1 MTRYIGEQEI
11 RDMLAFIPPNDRETW
26 REAGMAIE
34 YQLGPAGEGIF
45 IEWSQGGESFNLAD
59 AKSVWK
65 SFGEHPSGI
74 KIGTLKR
81 LAKLNG
87 YVEDAARKA
96 PTLSKVDADR
106 LAAERA
112 ERSHAAAERL
122 KVSHAKSAQEA
133 ADMWAAAASEGASAY
148 LSRKQVGGHG
158 VRYSNGAVLVP
169 MVGDD
174 GRLRNIQR
182 IYSNGNKRFQKG
194 GPVSQCFHLIGPAHD
209 AAWILI
215 AEGYATAATIHETTQ
230 LPVVVAFNAG
240 NVKHVVA
247 ILRERYP
254 TTRLMVCAD
263 DDRETA
269 AKSGRNAGLTAAQAV
284 ADSIGCTWVAPCG
297 LASGQTDFNDLALSL
312 GGDEVRRQILS
323 AIESAERPRN
333 EVGSDVAT
341 AATGRTKADAAHEK
355 KPAKRGVDK
364 PAKASPRQGGA
375 FFNVDTDGVWYHGL
389 DQRGEPMNPV
399 WICSELRI
407 TAHSRDAVNGDWG
420 YLLEFSD
427 ADGAPKQWVMP
438 ATMLA
443 GDGVQYRSTLL
454 GMGLRIAPSVI
465 AKNQLTVYIQ
475 TERTD
480 ARVRCTNKTGWHD
493 EVYVMPDRTIGT
505 RADGEMV
512 VYQSTRG
519 AASQFKQRG
528 SLDDWQKE
536 IGACCKGNS
545 RLLFCVSA
553 AFASTLLPI
562 ARVPSGGFH
571 LWGDSSTGKSTAIKA
586 AASVFGGRDYP
597 RNWRLT
603 DNSLEAIATR
613 YSDALLILDEIA
625 QVDPKVVGDAVY
637 MLANESGKGRLGQD
651 ATPREL
657 ASWRSMFL
665 SDGEVDL
672 ATHMAVAGKG
682 KKAGHDVRMA
692 HVPADAGKG
701 FGIYETLGAFD
712 SGAALSDHLVNAAHN
727 NYGTAGIAFIEYAVA
742 NAAEWLGHLPES
754 VADLAVEMSPADSH
768 GQVSRVATR
777 FALVGMAG
785 ELATGAGITGWDAG
799 EASSAARTCFAAWL
813 NGRGGAGNVEHTTIL
828 RQVSGF
834 FQLHGSSRFVSWHR
848 ATDDHAPNVINRAG
862 YRRMIT
868 GEGKA
873 INSHAD
879 HHATYGDRM
888 HPIDAAQAEYE
899 YFMFTDVFKTEVCKG
914 FDPKLVTRL
923 LIERGLLETETGPK
937 AGATR
942 RERLPGVGMV
952 RIYKFKP
959 NIVSVEV

>member
-1 MTRYIGEQEI
+1 
-11 RDMLAFIPPNDRETW
+11 MLMCIPPNDRETW
-26 REAGMAIE
+26 REVGMAIE
-34 YQLGPAGEGIF
+34 HQLGDAGEDIF
-45 IEWSQGGESFNLAD
+45 IEWSQGGESFNLSD

-65 SFGEHPSGI
+65 SFGNHPSGI

-87 YVEDAARKA
+87 YVDGASPAAPA
-96 PTLSKVDADR
+96 LSKVDAAR
-106 LAAERA
+106 IAAERA
-112 ERSHAAAERL
+112 ERERVAAERL
-122 KVSHAKSAQEA
+122 KVNHGLAAREA
-133 ADMWAAAASEGASAY
+133 ADKWGAARVDGTSAY
-148 LSRKQVGGHG
+148 LATKQVAGHG
-158 VRYSNGAVLVP
+158 VRYANGAVLVP
-169 MVGDD
+169 MVGVD
-174 GRLRNIQR
+174 GTLRNIQR
-182 IYSNGNKRFQKG
+182 IYNNGDKRFLKG
-194 GPVSQCFHLIGPAHD
+194 GPVSRCFHLVGRADD
-209 AAWILI
+209 AEWLLI
-215 AEGYATAATIHETTQ
+215 AEGYATSATIHEATQ
-230 LPVVVAFNAG
+230 LPVAVAFNAS
-240 NVKHVVA
+240 NVKHVA
-247 ILRERYP
+247 AMMRERYP
-254 TTRLMVCAD
+254 ASRLMICAD
-263 DDRETA
+263 DDKETG
-269 AKSGRNAGLTAAQAV
+269 AKSGRNAGLAAAQAV
-284 ADSIGCTWVAPCG
+284 ANSVGCAWVAPAG
-297 LASGQTDFNDLALSL
+297 LASGQTDFNDLASTL
-312 GGDEVRRQILS
+312 GREEVRRQIIS
-323 AIESAERPRN
+323 AIEAAGRSHTESR
-333 EVGSDVAT
+333 SDT
-341 AATGRTKADAAHEK
+341 RGAATEK
-355 KPAKRGVDK
+355 TTDEPMASEKRAKRGVDK
-364 PAKASPRQGGA
+364 GVKASPRQGGA
-375 FFNVDTDGVWYHGL
+375 FFNVDPDGVWYHGL

-528 SLDDWQKE
+528 SLSDWQRE
-536 IGACCKGNS
+536 VASCCKGNS

-651 ATPREL
+651 ASPREL

-692 HVPADAGKG
+692 HIPADAGRG
-701 FGIYETLGAFD
+701 YGIYETLGAFD
-712 SGAALSDHLVNAAHN
+712 SGALLSDHLVNAAHN
-727 NYGTAGIAFIEYAVA
+727 SHGTAGIAFIEFAVS
-742 NAAEWLGHLPES
+742 NVTEWSAHLPTS
-754 VADLAVEMSPADSH
+754 VADLATEMCPVDSH
-768 GQVSRVATR
+768 GQVSRVAAR

-785 ELATGAGITGWDAG
+785 ELATGAGITGWETG
-799 EASSAARTCFAAWL
+799 EASSAARTCFTAWL

-828 RQVSGF
+828 RQVSNF

-873 INSHAD
+873 INSNAE
-879 HHATYGDRM
+879 HHASYGDRI
-888 HPIDAAQAEYE
+888 HPVDAAQAEYE
-899 YFMFTDVFKTEVCKG
+899 YFMFPDVFKGEVCKG

-959 NIVSVEV
+959 GIVSVEV